1 MTCWVKQNKWLFLK
15 VHDLHQK
22 LIPALLTPSQKNY
35 VIKSQRKKA
44 QQGNQPLYINHSV
57 LANKKM
63 FSGCTL

>member
-22 LIPALLTPSQKNY
+22 LIPALLTPSQKKNY

-44 QQGNQPLYINHSV
+44 Q
-57 LANKKM
+57 
-63 FSGCTL
+63 